1 MRKFDMPAVERY
13 ARAHQRRQ
21 RWRKIVTFLAAVVV
35 FCTTYILILPAITM
49 EKQCNIPEHTHDSS
63 CYETLTQ
70 TGLLCTA
77 LRHQH
82 TKDCLDADG
91 SYVCR
96 KADFLLH
103 THVVACYN
111 AHGDLVCSLPEIAG
125 HIHDASCYESNPE
138 GLQTPVCT
146 QEQIVAHTHTDHCY
160 GKDGCLVCPLPEVL
174 THQHGDSCFSFQT
187 SQRLI
192 CQMQEHTHSD
202 ACVGASS
209 DSYVQQFVYEDE
221 QLVLTL
227 NAIGSAPLP
236 GNAQLHVSDVSEM
249 QYQLLQDMISGQN
262 GNGQWIVRDLC
273 LTQDG
278 VPIDTDAYTM
288 TAKIQVKASVFQQ
301 LGTAVDDLDDVDLAL
316 EVVCWQVDDNV
327 GLKPM
332 DNALFA
338 MDDSA
343 PALTGDVES
352 GTLVLL
358 AGTTEN
364 PHYTVQYYANIWRA
378 KASSKGTLL
387 TIFDTRG
394 GKLPQNNDPSSQ
406 TTVQIPLVQ
415 VSGLNTS
422 KNYGQST
429 PLYKIDTK
437 EVLTQLYTS
446 ESFDYIKAPNTTY
459 VDKLPDSSG
468 YHLSK
473 VWVLTGTDPTSTDPD
488 DWAVYD
494 AADIHFTNRQEFA
507 ESNKGNNVIWISSDS
522 VIRLVY
528 AATQNS
534 FSTSAVFYDY
544 DISSG
549 QNASDNWLTG
559 TSGINSPENY
569 GTSANGLTTWN
580 SYRDA
585 LAFGNANTGTGM
597 ANYLFDGG
605 YLNKR
610 HQSNTLGCTFGLVT
624 RLKDGKIVYNDY
636 LIVPNLFN
644 DGSATGKTTYEDST
658 LVFKRVGDTYTL
670 SSATAAG
677 LGTISDLEY
686 FFNPSPNSSTV
697 HSHIFTNNFWPMDA
711 ATNKTDTVF
720 GGTGTLNR
728 ADRKYY
734 GYASSDGITGK
745 WTSESTAFPIS
756 DDGNDHNSYFGMQY
770 SVQFNL
776 TADYVGPLDY
786 TFFGDD
792 DMWVF
797 LDDTLI
803 CDIGGIHSSVGEYV
817 DLWDYL
823 DQGDAGVHTLTFFY
837 TERGAS
843 GSTCYMSFT
852 LPSVTGVN
860 IEQKTSDLTIE
871 KEVVGDSD
879 PNKEF
884 PFQVRF
890 FDQNGDPIMDD
901 YVYDRYSAE
910 GTLLSSDLI
919 ICNGATFQLKDGEY
933 VKIKHLP
940 YGLRYTV
947 TELSADGYTV
957 VNTVNG
963 VVQSGSTATGTIIM
977 DVHSRVVFINT
988 TNRVSMTIQK
998 QNPAG
1003 AALTGAVFR
1012 LKDASGN
1019 LLRFLPNADVS
1030 YQVLSDVNEFITE
1043 GQQYYLAL
1051 RDSPGYVLGIDGSG
1065 NGAGAVL
1072 RPIDSDSALA
1082 LTITRNADGSY
1093 CFRYNDGSAEHY
1105 LDLDGGGLS
1114 NGTAVQFWSGSVPT
1128 DNDNQK
1134 WFLLLNSDGSLTI
1147 KPRNA
1152 VLNKSD
1158 AVLDLTSSTITD
1170 GTKLQI
1176 WRSNQTSAQK
1186 WILLP
1191 VNEGS
1196 TVTPVTDLTVNSTG
1210 QLNIIGLLPG
1220 TYSLS
1225 EIQAPSHCV
1234 GFTSDV
1240 QFHVAADGTLTLI
1253 DTGGQTVSVDE
1264 NNQTLLRV
1272 TNDYVSQ
1279 KLTLTK
1285 KVEVATTSQ
1294 KFRFLIHYTPI
1305 GCNEEKTISVELG
1318 HNESASISIPYGALV
1333 SIEEV
1338 EHDGFALS
1346 FRNEDTLLDAP
1357 DGIYTLTMTADIAI
1371 TAVNTAGYQ
1380 LPATGGHGSTLYTA
1394 GGFTLLLAAL
1404 FLLYNH
1410 YFRRKEGRS
1419 S

>member
-1 MRKFDMPAVERY
+1 MRKFDMPAVEKY
-13 ARAHQRRQ
+13 TRAHRRRQ
-21 RWRKIVTFLAAVVV
+21 RWRKIVTFLAAIVV
-35 FCTTYILILPAITM
+35 FCTTYALILPAITM
-49 EKQCNIPEHTHDSS
+49 EKQCNIPEHTHDSG

-82 TKDCLDADG
+82 TQDCLGEDG
-91 SYVCR
+91 MCICG
-96 KADFLLH
+96 KADYLLH
-103 THVVACYN
+103 T
-111 AHGDLVCSLPEIAG
+111 
-125 HIHDASCYESNPE
+125 HDASCYDA
-138 GLQTPVCT
+138 Q
-146 QEQIVAHTHTDHCY
+146 
-160 GKDGCLVCPLPEVL
+160 GKLVCPLPEIRCHIHDATCYATSPDGNQTLICDQVQIIAHEHTADCYDENGQLVCGLTEVL
-174 THQHGDSCFSFQT
+174 SHQHSDGCLGGQSSR
-187 SQRLI
+187 RLI
-192 CQMQEHTHSD
+192 CQMQEHKHSSECSGTSAD
-202 ACVGASS
+202 P
-209 DSYVQQFVYEDE
+209 DYVQQFIYEDE
-221 QLVLTL
+221 QLILTL
-227 NAIGSAPLP
+227 KVSGSTPLP
-236 GNAQLHVSDVSEM
+236 VDAQLHVSDVS
-249 QYQLLQDMISGQN
+249 QIQHQLLQDVISGQN
-262 GNGQWIVRDLC
+262 GNGQWIIRDLC
-273 LTQDG
+273 LLQDG
-278 VPIDTDAYTM
+278 TPIDTETYTM
-288 TAKIQVKASVFQQ
+288 TAQIQVKEAVFRQ
-301 LGTAVDDLDDVDLAL
+301 LPAVVSDSADTDLAL
-316 EVVCWQVDDNV
+316 EVVCWQAEDS

-332 DNALFA
+332 GNALFA
-338 MDDSA
+338 MESDV
-343 PALTGDVES
+343 PTLTGEIES

-358 AGTTEN
+358 AGTTAN
-364 PHYTVQYYANIWRA
+364 PHYTVQYYANIFRA
-378 KASSKGTLL
+378 KASTSGTLL

-394 GKLPQNNDPSSQ
+394 GNLPKNNDPSSQ

-415 VSGLNTS
+415 VSGLTTN

-429 PLYKIDTK
+429 PLYKIDTE
-437 EVLTQLYTS
+437 EVLTQLYAN

-473 VWVLTGTDPTSTDPD
+473 VWVLTGTDPG

-494 AADIHFTNRQEFA
+494 ASDIHFTNRQEFA
-507 ESNKGNNVIWISSDS
+507 ESNKDDNVIWISSDS

-528 AATQNS
+528 AASQDN

-549 QNASDNWLTG
+549 QNAAGNWLTG
-559 TSGINSPENY
+559 TAGINSPANY
-569 GTSANGLTTWN
+569 GTSANGQTTWN

-585 LAFGNANTGTGM
+585 IAFGNANTGTGM
-597 ANYLFDGG
+597 ANYKFDGG

-624 RLKDGKIVYNDY
+624 GLKDGKLVYNDW
-636 LIVPNLFN
+636 LIAPNLFN
-644 DGSATGKTTYEDST
+644 DGAAIGKTTYEDST

-728 ADRKYY
+728 TDRKYY
-734 GYASSDGITGK
+734 GYASVDNISGT
-745 WTSESTAFPIS
+745 WQTESTAFPVS

-770 SVQFNL
+770 SVQFTL

-823 DQGDAGVHTLTFFY
+823 EKGEAGVHTLTFFY

-860 IEQKTSDLTIE
+860 IEQKTSDLTVK

-879 PNKEF
+879 PEKEF
-884 PFQVRF
+884 SFQIQF
-890 FDQNGDPIMDD
+890 FDKNGNTIMDD
-901 YVYDRYSAE
+901 YVYDRYSAAGE
-910 GTLLSSDLI
+910 LLSSDLI
-919 ICNGATFQLKDGEY
+919 ICNGATFRLKDGEY

-940 YGLRYTV
+940 YGLRYSV
-947 TELSADGYTV
+947 TELSDTGYTI

-977 DVHSRVVFINT
+977 DVHSQVVFINT
-988 TNRVSMTIQK
+988 TNRVSMTLQK
-998 QNPAG
+998 QNTAG
-1003 AALTGAVFR
+1003 IALTGAVFR
-1012 LKDASGN
+1012 FKDDSGN
-1019 LLRFLPNADVS
+1019 LLRFLPQKDGS
-1030 YQVLSDVNEFITE
+1030 YQVVSDIEELVTD

-1051 RDSPGYVLGIDGSG
+1051 RDSPGYVLGINGSG

-1072 RPIDSDSALA
+1072 RPLDSSGALA
-1082 LTITRNADGSY
+1082 LTVTRNADGSY
-1093 CFRYNDGSAEHY
+1093 CFHYNDGTAEQY
-1105 LDLDGGGLS
+1105 LDLDNGGLS
-1114 NGTAVQFWSGSVPT
+1114 NGNTVQFWSGSVPS

-1134 WFLLLNSDGSLTI
+1134 WFLLLDSDGSLTV
-1147 KPRNA
+1147 KPRSA

-1158 AVLDLTSSTITD
+1158 AVLDLSGATVAD
-1170 GTKLQI
+1170 GTKIQI
-1176 WRSNQTSAQK
+1176 WNSNQTAAQK
-1186 WILLP
+1186 WILVP
-1191 VNEGS
+1191 VNEDA
-1196 TVTPVTDLTVNSTG
+1196 TATPVTDLEVNDTG
-1210 QLNIIGLLPG
+1210 QLNIVGLIPG
-1220 TYSLS
+1220 TYSLT
-1225 EIQAPSHCV
+1225 EIQAPSHCA
-1234 GFTSDV
+1234 GLSSDV

-1253 DTGGQTVSVDE
+1253 DTENQSVTVDE
-1264 NNQTLLRV
+1264 QNRALLRV
-1272 TNDYVSQ
+1272 TNEYVSQ

-1285 KVEVATTSQ
+1285 KVEVGTTDQ
-1294 KFRFLIHYTPI
+1294 KFRFLIRYMPI
-1305 GCNEEKTISVELG
+1305 GSTEEKTVTVELG
-1318 HNESASISIPYGALV
+1318 HNESANITIPYGAQV
-1333 SIEEV
+1333 RIEEA
-1338 EHDGFALS
+1338 EHDGFALRFQS
-1346 FRNEDTLLDAP
+1346 GDTLLDAP
-1357 DGIYTLTMTADIAI
+1357 DGVYTLTMTSDISI

-1380 LPATGGHGSTLYTA
+1380 LPATGGHGTTLYTA
-1394 GGFTLLLAAL
+1394 GGCMLLLAAL
-1404 FLLYNH
+1404 LLLYK
-1410 YFRRKEGRS
+1410 YKFRRKEDLFS
-1419 S
+1419 